1 MNRSRKKYMNKL
13 VIAGATGFIALTAIV
28 GVVGGANAA
37 TLSSSTSPPTHAKA
51 TVASVKAASATR
63 TSKLISNIGK
73 IETRVEAAKKLTAAE
88 RATIKTALDADITAV
103 KTGAA
108 KVAADTTV
116 KQARTDSRATL
127 KSGRA
132 AVKTELKVIKADRA
146 AHRAAHHKK

>member
-1 MNRSRKKYMNKL
+1 MNKL

-28 GVVGGANAA
+28 GVAGVANAS
-37 TLSSSTSPPTHAKA
+37 TLSSSISTPTHSKA
-51 TVASVKAASATR
+51 TVASVQAGSATR

-73 IETRVEAAKKLTAAE
+73 METRVDAANTLTAAE
-88 RATIKTALDADITAV
+88 KSTIKTALEADISAV

-132 AVKTELKVIKADRA
+132 AVKAELKIIKADRA
-146 AHRAAHHKK
+146 AYRAAHHKK

>member
-1 MNRSRKKYMNKL
+1 MNKL
-13 VIAGATGFIALTAIV
+13 VIAGAAGLIAFTAIV
-28 GVVGGANAA
+28 GIVGSANAT
-37 TLSSSTSPPTHAKA
+37 TLSSWTSPPAHAKA
-51 TVASVKAASATR
+51 TLASVQAMSARR

-88 RATIKTALDADITAV
+88 QATIKTALDADITAV

-127 KSGRA
+127 KSA
-132 AVKTELKVIKADRA
+132 HTAVKAERTVIKSDQ
-146 AHRAAHHKK
+146 AAHHKK

>member
-1 MNRSRKKYMNKL
+1 MNKL

-28 GVVGGANAA
+28 GVAEGANAA
-37 TLSSSTSPPTHAKA
+37 TLSSSTSTPAHAKA
-51 TVASVKAASATR
+51 TVASVQAASATR

-73 IETRVEAAKKLTAAE
+73 IETRVGATKKLTAAE
-88 RATIKTALDADITAV
+88 KATIKSALDADITAV

-132 AVKTELKVIKADRA
+132 AVKAELKVIKADRA